1 MNDFFSSLLKIL
13 FFFVVGSLISFIA
26 DNIGKKIGKKKII
39 LFNIRPRYTAMFIT
53 SVTGGII
60 AVSSIIFLS
69 FLSQDA
75 RIYLFQMSQ
84 IIKQINFYKNEVKI
98 LQDRYTELSK
108 DISVLIQ
115 TTHMGDIVFVKNQP
129 IYIYSFFNDGSIKY
143 LYHAIEESEKIVK
156 NRYKI
161 QMNSSEV
168 YLPKI
173 LRISDENIKRV
184 YEQMKKRKGKMLALM
199 FISERNTF
207 LGEYVDVAIYQIE
220 DKLLV
225 PSGTVLG
232 EVSIDDPYDIDKNFA
247 LVMNT
252 ISEIQQKLLKKG
264 KLFLPQENSIGGEIP
279 LEKIVNKLIE
289 IKEIQNLTKNKKKF
303 KILLINQDDIYLAG
317 KFRMVLQLIG
327 E

>member
-1 MNDFFSSLLKIL
+1 MNDFISSLLKIL
-13 FFFVVGSLISFIA
+13 FFFIVGSLISFVA
-26 DNIGKKIGKKKII
+26 DNIGKKIGKKKIV

-53 SVTGGII
+53 SITGGII

-75 RIYLFQMSQ
+75 KIYLFQMNQ
-84 IIKQINFYKNEVKI
+84 IVKQMDFYKNEVKI

-129 IYIYSFFNDGSIKY
+129 LYIYSFFNDGNIKH
-143 LYHAIEESEKIVK
+143 LYDAIEETERIVK
-156 NRYKI
+156 NRYKVHI
-161 QMNSSEV
+161 NSSEI

-173 LRISDENIKRV
+173 LRISDDDIKKV
-184 YEQMKKRKGKMLALM
+184 YEQMKNRRGKRLALI
-199 FISERNTF
+199 FISKRNTF
-207 LGEYVDVAIYQIE
+207 LGEYADVGIYQIE

-225 PSGTVLG
+225 PKGTVLG
-232 EVSIDDPYDIDKNFA
+232 EVYVEEPSETDKNFA
-247 LVMNT
+247 LIMNA
-252 ISEIQQKLLKKG
+252 ISEIQEKLLKEG

-279 LEKIVNKLIE
+279 LEKIVNELIKM
-289 IKEIQNLTKNKKKF
+289 KEIHNLTKNKKKF
-303 KILLINQDDIYLAG
+303 KILLINEDDIYLAG
-317 KFRMVLQLIG
+317 KFKITLQVTR